1 MFNESRIDIY
11 DYIYGLVY
19 GVVTNNV
26 YRMGEPVETTES
38 DTTDGFVVIS
48 VGNMNDEGEFDC
60 DAYGWVRCSLT
71 AFVPKKSRGRLN
83 KTLYKSF
90 ETSINQVVK
99 NAMSAK
105 DASYYISG
113 DDVLS
118 MDSDETTQKGN
129 QYHVYIKSFV
139 VVMDGVVE
147 EDSETQ
153 GT

>member
-38 DTTDGFVVIS
+38 DTTNGFVVIN
-48 VGNMNDEGEFDC
+48 VGNMNDDSEFSC
-60 DAYGWVRCSLT
+60 DAYGWVRCAIM

-99 NAMSAK
+99 NAMLAK

-113 DDVLS
+113 DNVLS
-118 MDSDETTQKGN
+118 MDSDEITQKGN

-139 VVMDGVVE
+139 VVVDGE
-147 EDSETQ
+147 IEGENQ

>member
-38 DTTDGFVVIS
+38 DTTNGFVVIN
-48 VGNMNDEGEFDC
+48 VGNMNDDSEFSC
-60 DAYGWVRCSLT
+60 DAYGWVRCSIM

-99 NAMSAK
+99 NAMLAK

-113 DDVLS
+113 DNVLS
-118 MDSDETTQKGN
+118 MDSDEITQKGN

-139 VVMDGVVE
+139 VVVDGE
-147 EDSETQ
+147 IEGENQ

>member
-19 GVVTNNV
+19 GVVSNNV

-38 DTTDGFVVIS
+38 DTTNGFVVIS
-48 VGNMNDEGEFDC
+48 VGNMNDDSEFIC
-60 DAYGWVRCSLT
+60 DAYGWVRCSIM

-83 KTLYKSF
+83 KTLYKTF

-99 NAMSAK
+99 NAMLQNN
-105 DASYYISG
+105 ASYYISG

-118 MDSDETTQKGN
+118 MDSDEITQKGN
-129 QYHVYIKSFV
+129 QYHVYIKSFIV
-139 VVMDGVVE
+139 VIDGHI
-147 EDSETQ
+147 EDNSETQ
-153 GT
+153 ET

>member
-19 GVVTNNV
+19 GVVSNNV

-48 VGNMNDEGEFDC
+48 VGNMNDDSEFFC
-60 DAYGWVRCSLT
+60 DAYGWVRCSIM

-99 NAMSAK
+99 NAMLQN

-118 MDSDETTQKGN
+118 MDSDEITQKGN

-139 VVMDGVVE
+139 VVIDGHI
-147 EDSETQ
+147 EDNSETQ
-153 GT
+153 ET

>member
-38 DTTDGFVVIS
+38 DTTNGFVVIN
-48 VGNMNDEGEFDC
+48 VGNMNDDSEFSC
-60 DAYGWVRCSLT
+60 DAYGWVRCSIM

-90 ETSINQVVK
+90 VTSINQVVK
-99 NAMSAK
+99 NAMLAK

-113 DDVLS
+113 DNVLS
-118 MDSDETTQKGN
+118 MDSDEITQKGN

-139 VVMDGVVE
+139 VVVDGE
-147 EDSETQ
+147 IEGENQ

>member
-38 DTTDGFVVIS
+38 DTNNGFVVIN
-48 VGNMNDEGEFDC
+48 VGNMNDDSEFSC
-60 DAYGWVRCSLT
+60 DAYGWVRCSIM

-99 NAMSAK
+99 NAMLAK

-113 DDVLS
+113 DNVLS
-118 MDSDETTQKGN
+118 MDSDEITQKGN

-139 VVMDGVVE
+139 VVIDGE
-147 EDSETQ
+147 IEGENQ

>member
-38 DTTDGFVVIS
+38 DTTNGFVVIN
-48 VGNMNDEGEFDC
+48 VGNMNDDSEFSC
-60 DAYGWVRCSLT
+60 DAYGWARCSIM

-99 NAMSAK
+99 NAMLAK

-113 DDVLS
+113 DNVLS
-118 MDSDETTQKGN
+118 MDSDEITQKGN

-139 VVMDGVVE
+139 VVVDGE
-147 EDSETQ
+147 IEDENQ